1 VLSLKMLIKRNDCS
15 NLNHGRRN
23 APVRFCP
30 KCGEV
35 VNASRALQRC
45 AAAKHGKDRLNQN
58 RHCVDCGEQLI
69 K

>member
-1 VLSLKMLIKRNDCS
+1 MRNYCS

-35 VNASRALQRC
+35 VNPARAMHRC
-45 AAAKHGKDRLNQN
+45 TEPKHTKERLNRS

-69 K
+69 Q